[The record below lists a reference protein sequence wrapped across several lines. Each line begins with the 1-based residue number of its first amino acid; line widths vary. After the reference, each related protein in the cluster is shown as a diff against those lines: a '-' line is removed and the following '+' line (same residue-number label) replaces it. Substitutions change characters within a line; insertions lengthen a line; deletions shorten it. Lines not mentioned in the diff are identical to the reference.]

1 MWYMNP
7 GTGKR
12 RKKKETEVIA
22 QVAKGWVGKIALTV
36 TDIRKTKDIKQDAII
51 DASGVSRKS
60 LSALENAKTD
70 FRISMLVRTLLAL
83 DVDIWALF
91 GGARENAPKRPIEQ
105 QVLHDKLDDL
115 INSPD
120 PSIHTAVISM
130 IEQLHPRTKR
140 DS

>member
-1 MWYMNP
+1 MNR
-7 GTGKR
+7 GKR
-12 RKKKETEVIA
+12 RSRSKKETQVIA

-36 TDIRKTKDIKQDAII
+36 TDIRKSKDIKQEAIL

-70 FRISMLVRTLLAL
+70 FRISMLIRTLLAL

-91 GGARENAPKRPIEQ
+91 GGSRDNAPRRPIDQ
-105 QVLHDKLDDL
+105 QVWHDKLDDL
-115 INSPD
+115 FHTSD
-120 PSIHTAVISM
+120 PSMVLGVTSM
-130 IEQLHPRTKR
+130 IDSLHPHTKR